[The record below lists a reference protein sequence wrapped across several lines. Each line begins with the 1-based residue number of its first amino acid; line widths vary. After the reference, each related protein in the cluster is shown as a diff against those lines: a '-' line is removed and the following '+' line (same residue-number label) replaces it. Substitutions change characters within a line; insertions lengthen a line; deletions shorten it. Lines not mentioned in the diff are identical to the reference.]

1 MCKIDY
7 HDVKAPA
14 GTPGEDLTLV
24 RKPVDTASGKEYEKC
39 RYAFFPTASC
49 ARTSPRSS

>member
-24 RKPVDTASGKEYEKC
+24 RKPVDTASGK
-39 RYAFFPTASC
+39 
-49 ARTSPRSS
+49 